1 MTPSAFRAS
10 ISSDAPPPQLSP
22 ALEALW
28 WSGKGDWDRAHGIV
42 MAHEDDREASWVH
55 AHLHR
60 VEGDLPNARYWYA
73 NAGQPVCETS
83 LDDEW
88 ETIAHTLLVDKTSG

>member
-1 MTPSAFRAS
+1 MTPSEFRDS
-10 ISSDAPPPQLSP
+10 LTGVAPPMGLSA

-28 WSGKGDWDRAHGIV
+28 WSGKGDWDRAHTIV
-42 MAHEDDREASWVH
+42 MAHEDDRDASWVH

-60 VEGDLPNARYWYA
+60 VEVDLPNARYWYA
-73 NAGQPVCETS
+73 KAGQPVCETS

-88 ETIAHTLLVDKTSG
+88 ATIAHTLLVVRDL